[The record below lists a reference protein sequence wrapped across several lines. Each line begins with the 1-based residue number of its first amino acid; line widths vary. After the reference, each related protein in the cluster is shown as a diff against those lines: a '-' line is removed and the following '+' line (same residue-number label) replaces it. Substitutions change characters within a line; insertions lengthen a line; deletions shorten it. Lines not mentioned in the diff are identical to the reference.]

1 MSSLAGLRQFGGFR
15 SPFATGFPAV
25 WAAFGDGVLLR
36 YYPLAENRLK
46 PPPKLLFLNNMLQ
59 KYNTKITLDMGSR
72 FWYTVSMVMRK
83 KRSDRNHVIY
93 MVTCEDTGDT
103 YVGLTVAL
111 GQAYLKSVKIRW
123 QKHMSRA
130 RCEDKDWNFCNALRV
145 LAECDWRYQVLEVVR
160 GRKNA
165 HQRERELI
173 RDLNPTLNTF

>member
-1 MSSLAGLRQFGGFR
+1 MSFLADSRQFEGFL
-15 SPFATGFPAV
+15 SPFPTGFPGF

-46 PPPKLLFLNNMLQ
+46 PPPKLYMLQ
-59 KYNTKITLDMGSR
+59 KYNTKKTLDMGSL

-83 KRSDRNHVIY
+83 KRSDRNHVLY

-111 GQAYLKSVKIRW
+111 GQAYLKSVKVRW

-165 HQRERELI
+165 HQREREFI

>member
-1 MSSLAGLRQFGGFR
+1 MSFLADSRQFEGFL
-15 SPFATGFPAV
+15 SPFPTGFPGF
-25 WAAFGDGVLLR
+25 WAAFGDGVLFR

-46 PPPKLLFLNNMLQ
+46 PPPKLHMLQ
-59 KYNTKITLDMGSR
+59 KYNTKITLDTGSL

-130 RCEDKDWNFCNALRV
+130 RCENKDWNFCNALRV

>member
-1 MSSLAGLRQFGGFR
+1 MFFLADSRQFEGFL
-15 SPFATGFPAV
+15 SPFPTGFPGF

-46 PPPKLLFLNNMLQ
+46 PPSKLCMLQ
-59 KYNTKITLDMGSR
+59 KYNTKITLDMGSL

-83 KRSDRNHVIY
+83 KRSDRNHVLY

-111 GQAYLKSVKIRW
+111 GQAYLKSVKVRW

>member
-1 MSSLAGLRQFGGFR
+1 MSFLADSRQFEGFLR
-15 SPFATGFPAV
+15 PFATGFPGFWAV
-25 WAAFGDGVLLR
+25 FKDGVLLR

-46 PPPKLLFLNNMLQ
+46 PPPKLCMLQ
-59 KYNTKITLDMGSR
+59 KYNTKITLDMGSL

-83 KRSDRNHVIY
+83 KRSDRNHVLY

-130 RCEDKDWNFCNALRV
+130 RCENKDWNFCNALRV

>member
-1 MSSLAGLRQFGGFR
+1 MSFLADSRQFEGFR
-15 SPFATGFPAV
+15 SPFATGFPGF

-46 PPPKLLFLNNMLQ
+46 PTPLLQ
-59 KYNTKITLDMGSR
+59 KYNTKKRLDMGSR

-83 KRSDRNHVIY
+83 KRSDRNHVLY

-145 LAECDWRYQVLEVVR
+145 LDECDWRYQVLEVVR

-173 RDLNPTLNTF
+173 RDLNPSLNTF

>member
-1 MSSLAGLRQFGGFR
+1 MSFLVDSRQFEGFR
-15 SPFATGFPAV
+15 SPFATGFPGF
-25 WAAFGDGVLLR
+25 WAAFEDGVLLR
-36 YYPLAENRLK
+36 YCPLAESRLK
-46 PPPKLLFLNNMLQ
+46 PPPKLNMLQ
-59 KYNTKITLDMGSR
+59 KYNTKKTLDMGSR

-83 KRSDRNHVIY
+83 KRSDRNHVLY

-130 RCEDKDWNFCNALRV
+130 RCENKDWNFCNALRV
-145 LAECDWRYQVLEVVR
+145 LDECDWRYQVLEVVR

>member
-1 MSSLAGLRQFGGFR
+1 MSFLADSRQFEGFL
-15 SPFATGFPAV
+15 SPFPTGFPGF

-36 YYPLAENRLK
+36 YYLLAKNRLK
-46 PPPKLLFLNNMLQ
+46 PPPKLCMLQ
-59 KYNTKITLDMGSR
+59 KYNTKITLDMGSL

-83 KRSDRNHVIY
+83 KRSDRNHVLY

-111 GQAYLKSVKIRW
+111 GQAYLKSVKVRW